1 MAIGTVL
8 IANRGEI
15 ALRILRTCRELGI
28 RTVAVYSVA
37 DAGTPVVRA
46 ADAAVCIGPE
56 AAKRSYLNIAALIE
70 AARLAGADAIHP
82 GYGFLSEDPDFAEVC
97 EAEGL
102 RFVGPSATVL
112 ALLGD
117 KSSARMMMAKAGLPL
132 LPGTLQPVYPGAEA
146 EHAAVEVGYPL
157 IVKAVAGGGGRG
169 MQVVTDPAELPAA
182 LAQTRASALN
192 LFGDGRVYLERYL
205 PSARHVEVQVLA
217 DEYGSVISLGARD
230 CTVQRRRQKL
240 IEETPPPSLAE
251 TDVERMTGDAV
262 RGAREA
268 GYVGAGTFEF
278 IVDDAGQHYF
288 MEVNCRI
295 QVEHPVTEMV
305 TGVDIVAEQ
314 LRIAAGQ
321 PLSMI
326 QQDVAPRGAAIECR
340 VNAENP
346 DRGFAPSP
354 GLLTEFWP
362 PAGPFVRVDTHAEPG
377 HRLAAAYDSL
387 LAKVIVWAPTR
398 TAAISR
404 MQRALLECR
413 IRGAG
418 LHTTVGFLQRVLD
431 DDRFRSA
438 RHRTNLVDEI
448 SAGSSTGHLYRIPS
462 DPKAIAIPRRRRI
475 SCKRIPLAL
484 SFLSSLSR

>member
-1 MAIGTVL
+1 MTIDTVL

-28 RTVAVYSVA
+28 RTVAAYSAA
-37 DAGTPVVRA
+37 DAGSPVVRA
-46 ADAAVCIGPE
+46 ADGAVCIGPA
-56 AAKRSYLNIAALIE
+56 AAKRSYLNIPALIE

-102 RFVGPSATVL
+102 RFVGPPATLL

-117 KSSARMMMAKAGLPL
+117 KSSARMAMAKAGLPL
-132 LPGTLQPVYPGAEA
+132 LPGTLHPVHTVTEA
-146 EHAAVEVGYPL
+146 EKAAAEVGYPL
-157 IVKAVAGGGGRG
+157 IIKAVVGGGGRG
-169 MQVVTDPAELPAA
+169 MQVVAGPAELSDA

-217 DEYGSVISLGARD
+217 DDHGCVISLGARD

-240 IEETPPPSLAE
+240 IEETPPPNLAE
-251 TDVERMTGDAV
+251 TDVERITRDAV
-262 RGAREA
+262 RGAQEV
-268 GYVGAGTFEF
+268 GYVSAGTFEF
-278 IVDDAGQHYF
+278 IVDDAGHHYF

-314 LRIAAGQ
+314 FRISAGQ
-321 PLSMI
+321 PLSMR
-326 QQDVAPRGAAIECR
+326 QEDVAPRGAAMECR
-340 VNAENP
+340 VNAEDP
-346 DRGFAPSP
+346 DRDFAPAP
-354 GLLTEFWP
+354 GVLSEFWL

-377 HRLAAAYDSL
+377 HRPAVAYDSL

-398 TAAISR
+398 TAAIGR
-404 MQRALLECR
+404 MQRALRECR
-413 IRGAG
+413 LRGAG
-418 LHTTVGFLQRVLD
+418 LRTTIGFLRRVLD
-431 DDRFRSA
+431 DDRFRNA
-438 RHRTNLVDEI
+438 RHRTNLVEEI
-448 SAGSSTGHLYRIPS
+448 SAT
-462 DPKAIAIPRRRRI
+462 
-475 SCKRIPLAL
+475 
-484 SFLSSLSR
+484 SLIDYVNDQL

>member
-1 MAIGTVL
+1 MTIGTVL

-15 ALRILRTCRELGI
+15 ALRILRTCRELGV
-28 RTVAVYSVA
+28 RTVAVYSAA
-37 DAGTPVVRA
+37 DAGTAVVRD
-46 ADAAVCIGPE
+46 ADDAVCIGPE
-56 AAKRSYLNIAALIE
+56 AAKRSYLNIPAVIE

-97 EAEGL
+97 AAEGL
-102 RFVGPSATVL
+102 RFIGPPATVL

-117 KSSARMMMAKAGLPL
+117 KSSARMVMTKAGLPL
-132 LPGTLQPVYPGAEA
+132 LPGTLQPVHTGAEA
-146 EHAAVEVGYPL
+146 EKAAAEVGYPL
-157 IVKAVAGGGGRG
+157 IIKAVAGGGGRG
-169 MQVVTDPAELPAA
+169 IQVVTDPVELPAA

-205 PSARHVEVQVLA
+205 ASARHVEVQVLA
-217 DEYGSVISLGARD
+217 DEHGSVISLGARD

-251 TDVERMTGDAV
+251 TDVQRIAEDAL
-262 RGAREA
+262 RGAREV

-314 LRIAAGQ
+314 LRISAGQ
-321 PLSMI
+321 PLSMT
-326 QQDVAPRGAAIECR
+326 QEEVTPRGVAIECR
-340 VNAENP
+340 VNAEDP
-346 DRGFAPSP
+346 DRGFAPAP
-354 GLLTEFWP
+354 GLLTEFWL

-377 HRLAAAYDSL
+377 QRLAAAYDSL

-398 TAAISR
+398 TAAIGR
-404 MQRALLECR
+404 MQRALRECR

-418 LHTTVGFLQRVLD
+418 LHTTAGFLQRVLD
-431 DDRFRSA
+431 DDRFRAA
-438 RHRTNLVDEI
+438 RHRTNLVEEI
-448 SAGSSTGHLYRIPS
+448 TAAR
-462 DPKAIAIPRRRRI
+462 
-475 SCKRIPLAL
+475 
-484 SFLSSLSR
+484 

>member
-1 MAIGTVL
+1 VPIDTVL

-28 RTVAVYSVA
+28 RTVAVYSAA
-37 DAGTPVVRA
+37 DAGTPVVRE
-46 ADAAVCIGPE
+46 ADDAVCIGPE
-56 AAKRSYLNIAALIE
+56 AARHSYLNIPALIE

-102 RFVGPSATVL
+102 RFIGPSATLL

-117 KSSARMMMAKAGLPL
+117 KSSARTAMATAGLPL
-132 LPGTLQPVYPGAEA
+132 LPGTLEPVQTGTAAEKAAA
-146 EHAAVEVGYPL
+146 ELGYPL
-157 IVKAVAGGGGRG
+157 IIKAVAGGGGRG
-169 MQVVTDPAELPAA
+169 IQVVTDPVDLDSA

-217 DEYGSVISLGARD
+217 DDHGHVISLGARD

-251 TDVERMTGDAV
+251 PDVQRITRDAV
-262 RGAREA
+262 QGAREV
-268 GYVGAGTFEF
+268 GYTGAGTFEF

-314 LRIAAGQ
+314 FRISAGQ
-321 PLSMI
+321 PLSMT
-326 QQDVAPRGAAIECR
+326 QEEVQPRGAAIECR
-340 VNAENP
+340 VNAEDP
-346 DRGFAPSP
+346 DRDFAPAP
-354 GLLTEFWP
+354 GLLSELWL

-377 HRLAAAYDSL
+377 YRLAAAYDSL

-398 TAAISR
+398 AAAIDR
-404 MQRALLECR
+404 MQRALRECR

-418 LHTTVGFLQRVLD
+418 LHTTVGFLQRALD
-431 DDRFRSA
+431 DDRFRA
-438 RHRTNLVDEI
+438 AVHRTSFVEEI
-448 SAGSSTGHLYRIPS
+448 MAAR
-462 DPKAIAIPRRRRI
+462 
-475 SCKRIPLAL
+475 
-484 SFLSSLSR
+484 

>member
-1 MAIGTVL
+1 MPIDTVL

-37 DAGTPVVRA
+37 DAGTPAVRE
-46 ADAAVCIGPE
+46 ADNAVCIGPE
-56 AAKRSYLNIAALIE
+56 AARRSYLNIPALIE

-102 RFVGPSATVL
+102 RFVGPSAALL

-117 KSSARMMMAKAGLPL
+117 KSSARTVMAKAGLPL
-132 LPGTLQPVYPGAEA
+132 LPGTLQPVHTGTDAERAAA
-146 EHAAVEVGYPL
+146 ELGYPL
-157 IVKAVAGGGGRG
+157 IIKAVAGGGGRG
-169 MQVVTDPAELPAA
+169 IQVVTDPAELASA

-217 DEYGSVISLGARD
+217 DDHGRVISLGARD

-251 TDVERMTGDAV
+251 PDVRRITQDAIA
-262 RGAREA
+262 GARA
-268 GYVGAGTFEF
+268 VGYTGAGTFEF

-314 LRIAAGQ
+314 FRISAGQ
-321 PLSMI
+321 PLSMT
-326 QQDVAPRGAAIECR
+326 QEEVMPRGVAIECR
-340 VNAENP
+340 VNAEDP
-346 DRGFAPSP
+346 DRGFAPAP
-354 GLLTEFWP
+354 GLLSEFWL

-398 TAAISR
+398 PAAIDR
-404 MQRALLECR
+404 MQRALRECR

-418 LHTTVGFLQRVLD
+418 LHTTVGFLQRALD

-438 RHRTNLVDEI
+438 RHRTSLVDEI
-448 SAGSSTGHLYRIPS
+448 MAAR
-462 DPKAIAIPRRRRI
+462 
-475 SCKRIPLAL
+475 
-484 SFLSSLSR
+484 

>member
-1 MAIGTVL
+1 MTIGTVL

-15 ALRILRTCRELGI
+15 ALRILRTCRDLGI
-28 RTVAVYSVA
+28 RTVAAYSAA
-37 DAGTPVVRA
+37 DAGSPAVRE
-46 ADAAVCIGPE
+46 ADDAVCIGPE
-56 AAKRSYLNIAALIE
+56 AAKRSYLNIPALIE

-97 EAEGL
+97 AAEGL
-102 RFVGPSATVL
+102 RFVGPPAPLL

-117 KSSARMMMAKAGLPL
+117 KSSARMAMAKAGLPL
-132 LPGTLQPVYPGAEA
+132 LPGTLQPVHTEAAAEK
-146 EHAAVEVGYPL
+146 AAAEVGYPL
-157 IVKAVAGGGGRG
+157 IIKAVAGGGGRG
-169 MQVVTDPAELPAA
+169 MQVVTCPEEISAA

-217 DEYGSVISLGARD
+217 DDLGSVISLGARD

-240 IEETPPPSLAE
+240 IEETPLPSLAE
-251 TDVERMTGDAV
+251 TEVVRITRDAV

-314 LRIAAGQ
+314 LRISAGQ
-321 PLSMI
+321 PLSMR
-326 QQDVAPRGAAIECR
+326 QEDVVPRGAAIECR
-340 VNAENP
+340 VNAEDP
-346 DRGFAPSP
+346 SRGFVPAP
-354 GLLTEFWP
+354 GVLTEFRS

-377 HRLAAAYDSL
+377 HRVTAAYDSL
-387 LAKVIVWAPTR
+387 LAKVIVWAPDR
-398 TAAISR
+398 TAAIGR
-404 MQRALLECR
+404 MQRALRECR
-413 IRGAG
+413 IRGTG
-418 LHTTVGFLQRVLD
+418 LHTTIGFLQQVLD
-431 DDRFRSA
+431 DGRFRTA
-438 RHRTNLVDEI
+438 RHRTSLVDDI
-448 SAGSSTGHLYRIPS
+448 VYQAR
-462 DPKAIAIPRRRRI
+462 A
-475 SCKRIPLAL
+475 
-484 SFLSSLSR
+484 SREP

>member
-1 MAIGTVL
+1 VTIGTVL

-15 ALRILRTCRELGI
+15 ALRILRTCRDLGI
-28 RTVAVYSVA
+28 RTVAAYSAA
-37 DAGTPVVRA
+37 DAGSAVVRE

-97 EAEGL
+97 AAEGL
-102 RFVGPSATVL
+102 RFVGPPAELL

-117 KSSARMMMAKAGLPL
+117 KSSARMAMAKAGLPL
-132 LPGTLQPVYPGAEA
+132 LPGTLQPVHTEAEA
-146 EHAAVEVGYPL
+146 EKAAAEVGYPL
-157 IVKAVAGGGGRG
+157 IIKAVAGGGGRG
-169 MQVVTDPAELPAA
+169 MQVVTCPAELPAA

-192 LFGDGRVYLERYL
+192 LFADGRVYLERYL
-205 PSARHVEVQVLA
+205 LSARHVEVQVLA
-217 DEYGSVISLGARD
+217 DDQGSVISLGARD

-240 IEETPPPSLAE
+240 IEETPLPSLAE
-251 TDVERMTGDAV
+251 TDVARITRDAV

-278 IVDDAGQHYF
+278 IVDDADHHYF

-314 LRIAAGQ
+314 LRISAGQ
-321 PLSMI
+321 PLSI
-326 QQDVAPRGAAIECR
+326 RQEDVVPRGAAIECR
-340 VNAENP
+340 VNAEDP
-346 DRGFAPSP
+346 SRGFVPAPAV
-354 GLLTEFWP
+354 LTEFRS

-377 HRLAAAYDSL
+377 HRVAAAYDSL

-398 TAAISR
+398 TAAIGR
-404 MQRALLECR
+404 MQRALRECR
-413 IRGAG
+413 IRGTG
-418 LHTTVGFLQRVLD
+418 LHTTIGFLQRVLD
-431 DDRFRSA
+431 DDRFRNA

-448 SAGSSTGHLYRIPS
+448 VYQPRSTRES
-462 DPKAIAIPRRRRI
+462 
-475 SCKRIPLAL
+475 
-484 SFLSSLSR
+484 

>member
-1 MAIGTVL
+1 VTIGTVL

-15 ALRILRTCRELGI
+15 ALRILRTCRDLGI
-28 RTVAVYSVA
+28 RTVAAYSAA
-37 DAGTPVVRA
+37 DAGSPAVRE
-46 ADAAVCIGPE
+46 ADDAVCIGPE
-56 AAKRSYLNIAALIE
+56 AAKRSYLNIPALIE

-97 EAEGL
+97 AAEGL
-102 RFVGPSATVL
+102 RFVGPPAPLL

-117 KSSARMMMAKAGLPL
+117 KSSARMAMAKAGLPL
-132 LPGTLQPVYPGAEA
+132 LPGTLQPVHTEAAAEK
-146 EHAAVEVGYPL
+146 AAAEVGYPL
-157 IVKAVAGGGGRG
+157 IIKAVAGGGGRG
-169 MQVVTDPAELPAA
+169 MQVVTCPEEISAA

-217 DEYGSVISLGARD
+217 DDLGSVISLGARD

-240 IEETPPPSLAE
+240 IEETPLPSLAE
-251 TDVERMTGDAV
+251 TEVVRITRDAV

-314 LRIAAGQ
+314 LRISAGQ
-321 PLSMI
+321 PLSMR
-326 QQDVAPRGAAIECR
+326 QEDVVPRGAAIECR
-340 VNAENP
+340 VNAEDP
-346 DRGFAPSP
+346 SRGFVPAP
-354 GLLTEFWP
+354 GVLTEFRS

-377 HRLAAAYDSL
+377 HRVTAAYDSL
-387 LAKVIVWAPTR
+387 LAKVIVWAPDR
-398 TAAISR
+398 TAAIGR
-404 MQRALLECR
+404 MQRALRECR
-413 IRGAG
+413 IRGTG
-418 LHTTVGFLQRVLD
+418 LHTTIGFLQQVLD
-431 DDRFRSA
+431 DGRFRTA
-438 RHRTNLVDEI
+438 RHRTSLVDDI
-448 SAGSSTGHLYRIPS
+448 VYQAR
-462 DPKAIAIPRRRRI
+462 A
-475 SCKRIPLAL
+475 
-484 SFLSSLSR
+484 SREP